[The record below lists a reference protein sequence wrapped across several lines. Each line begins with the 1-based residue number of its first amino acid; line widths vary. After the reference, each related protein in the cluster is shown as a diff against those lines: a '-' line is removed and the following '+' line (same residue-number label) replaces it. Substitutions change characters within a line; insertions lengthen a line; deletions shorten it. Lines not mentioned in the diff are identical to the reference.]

1 MSNQSYE
8 TLCNHLFQDI
18 VDIASYLLGKNYNV
32 ESLEDRSNV
41 ADEIVAQI
49 KKHYEGVPDT
59 VMSLEGGS
67 DEYNSL
73 RETVNKVV
81 SDQLPG
87 IVEKVRKELGI

>member
-8 TLCNHLFQDI
+8 SLCSHLFQNI
-18 VDIASYLLGKNYNV
+18 VDIASYLLGKDYNV

-41 ADEIVAQI
+41 ADEIVARI
-49 KKHYEGVPDT
+49 KKHYEGMPDT
-59 VMSLEGGS
+59 VKSFGGIE
-67 DEYNSL
+67 DYNSL

-87 IVEKVRKELGI
+87 LVEKVRKELGI

>member
-8 TLCNHLFQDI
+8 SLCNHLFQNI
-18 VDIASYLLGKNYNV
+18 VDIASYLLGKDYNV

-49 KKHYEGVPDT
+49 KKHYEGPDT
-59 VMSLEGGS
+59 VKSLEGGIE
-67 DEYNSL
+67 DYNSL
-73 RETVNKVV
+73 RKTVNKIV

-87 IVEKVRKELGI
+87 IVEKVRKELEI

>member
-8 TLCNHLFQDI
+8 TLCNHLFQNI
-18 VDIASYLLGKNYNV
+18 VDIASYLLGKDYNV
-32 ESLEDRSNV
+32 ESLEDRSSV

-49 KKHYEGVPDT
+49 KKYYEGVPDT
-59 VMSLEGGS
+59 LSHFLGN

-73 RETVNKVV
+73 RKTVNKVV

-87 IVEKVRKELGI
+87 IIEKVRKELGI